1 MTEEGADQQAA
12 NATVVPE
19 GIAEVVHP
27 ATTQVHTE
35 ATTDDNGSSDAQA
48 VNIDGQSL
56 SAGPSQAAT
65 EQGQAASGQSFLT
78 IDSDALVD
86 DANAKD
92 PETTGEAAS
101 ALETTHT
108 IPADTAALSSLP
120 SSHDAHIVPSPVH
133 ALNSDAASE
142 QEDQEFVPPD
152 IEHIVSTGAI
162 EDGASSMQALRELVA
177 QARAT
182 SGQPREAL
190 PPGFGDDESK
200 DSSIAPEQS
209 QRGEKRKA
217 EMELEE
223 LVDSSS
229 GIDEVKAAVEKSQH
243 PETKT
248 LLQKALS
255 SISGLVTRRPKVD
268 LTAGTTTSGVA
279 GESTAVNGQEEDSDS
294 DSDSDSGSSSSASS
308 DDDDEDD
315 EDDAQDTSLVQ
326 LADDEDDDPSGNTVL
341 ATKNE
346 ILAPEVEQPTV
357 QELSEADIKT
367 LRKLGKVHSIVD
379 SVVVIE
385 QDVQGSK
392 QPNAES
398 AVAGSVPV
406 DSTGRQGEREG
417 EYSVLDTGSLLCFED
432 GKVLGLVFETFGS
445 IHNPMY
451 SIRFAAAAAIDR
463 DLVKTGKPVFYV
475 PAQSTYVLT
484 QLLRSMKGSDASNMW
499 DEEVAEDEIEYSDD
513 EQEAEAKRR
522 AKAIRSGKVDEQG
535 NPLVAASS
543 RGNKRQKH
551 GAGQQSV
558 PSYNTANGTYQQRPS
573 RDSTGNS
580 ASMFHHQQSSHH
592 RPEAKTLSS
601 SLPQRN
607 AGGSTLPLPPAP
619 AAGPSLGP
627 AFPHGFSSLPLK
639 PIAGLP
645 PKPNFQPDA
654 AATSRRASSGHGSG
668 VGTSGPHSM
677 VAPSPRISTAEGSSS
692 GLPHSRKHSAA
703 ANSLPAKPV
712 DAVAAAEA
720 AAAAAAMTSAS
731 PRTGSAGTQHRP
743 YSAVAGA
750 SSPPH
755 PPRSAS
761 FSRAAHAAPPT
772 GTYPSQGSPGWY
784 ANAGSPPSSTPASPA
799 ARNTTH
805 RPEAPQVGH
814 YNPAYAAHWQQPF
827 VPGSGS
833 TPPAYSGAAMGW
845 NMPQSYQSPA
855 TASQASY
862 GGYGGQHGSY
872 GATSGGGHWNGQTYP
887 GSHYPG
893 YSNMSTPSQHY
904 PTSAAT
910 TAAGSGSHAHPG
922 HYSSSAQA
930 YGYGAYPSHAT
941 STDGYNAY
949 GYTAPG
955 SHGAATPS
963 QDTYDPRSPS
973 MGSSSNNTPNQH
985 GAGSQG
991 R

>member
-1 MTEEGADQQAA
+1 MSEEGADQQAA

-19 GIAEVVHP
+19 SIAEVVHP
-27 ATTQVHTE
+27 ATRQVHSE
-35 ATTDDNGSSDAQA
+35 ARTDDNGSSDAQA
-48 VNIDGQSL
+48 VNIDGRSL
-56 SAGPSQAAT
+56 SVDQSQAAT
-65 EQGQAASGQSFLT
+65 EQGQASGQLSKT
-78 IDSDALVD
+78 TDSDALLD
-86 DANAKD
+86 DASTKD
-92 PETTGEAAS
+92 PETTDEAAS
-101 ALETTHT
+101 ALETTHAM
-108 IPADTAALSSLP
+108 PVDNAALPSLP
-120 SSHDAHIVPSPVH
+120 PPHDVSVASPPVQP
-133 ALNSDAASE
+133 LKSDAASE
-142 QEDQEFVPPD
+142 QEDQEFIPPD
-152 IEHIVSTGAI
+152 MEHIVNTGAI

-177 QARAT
+177 QARAS

-190 PPGFGDDESK
+190 PPGFGDEESK
-200 DSSIAPEQS
+200 DSSIAPEQL

-268 LTAGTTTSGVA
+268 LAAGTTASLTA
-279 GESTAVNGQEEDSDS
+279 GESSAVNGKEEDSDDS
-294 DSDSDSGSSSSASS
+294 DSGSDSGSSSSASS
-308 DDDDEDD
+308 DDDDD
-315 EDDAQDTSLVQ
+315 ENDAQGTSLLQ
-326 LADDEDDDPSGNTVL
+326 LADDEDDDPNENTVL

-346 ILAPEVEQPTV
+346 ILAPEVEQPAV

-392 QPNAES
+392 QSSAES
-398 AVAGSVPV
+398 TIAGSVPV

-451 SIRFAAAAAIDR
+451 SIRFASAAAIDR
-463 DLVKTGKPVFYV
+463 DLVKTGKPVFYL

-535 NPLVAASS
+535 NPLVAASN
-543 RGNKRQKH
+543 RGSKRQKH
-551 GAGQQSV
+551 GAGQQ
-558 PSYNTANGTYQQRPS
+558 PGPHHNTANGSYQQRPS
-573 RDSTGNS
+573 QNSTGNGF
-580 ASMFHHQQSSHH
+580 SMAQQQILHR
-592 RPEAKTLSS
+592 RPETKPSS
-601 SLPQRN
+601 ASLPQRN
-607 AGGSTLPLPPAP
+607 VAGSTLPLPPAP

-645 PKPNFQPDA
+645 QKPNFQPDA
-654 AATSRRASSGHGSG
+654 AASSRRSSSVHGNATG
-668 VGTSGPHSM
+668 VSGPHSM
-677 VAPSPRISTAEGSSS
+677 VAPGPRMSTGEGSSS
-692 GLPHSRKHSAA
+692 SLPHSRKHSAA

-720 AAAAAAMTSAS
+720 AAAAMASAS

-761 FSRAAHAAPPT
+761 FNRAAHAAPPAV
-772 GTYPSQGSPGWY
+772 TYPPQGSPGWY

-799 ARNTTH
+799 ARNTTN
-805 RPEAPQVGH
+805 RPEATQVGH

-827 VPGSGS
+827 VPGSGP
-833 TPPAYSGAAMGW
+833 TPPTYPGAAMGW
-845 NMPQSYQSPA
+845 NTSQSYHSPA

-893 YSNMSTPSQHY
+893 YSNTSTSSQNY
-904 PTSAAT
+904 PASAAT
-910 TAAGSGSHAHPG
+910 TAAGSGSHAHHG

-930 YGYGAYPSHAT
+930 YGYGAYPSHTT

-949 GYTAPG
+949 GYTTPG
-955 SHGAATPS
+955 SHAAATPS